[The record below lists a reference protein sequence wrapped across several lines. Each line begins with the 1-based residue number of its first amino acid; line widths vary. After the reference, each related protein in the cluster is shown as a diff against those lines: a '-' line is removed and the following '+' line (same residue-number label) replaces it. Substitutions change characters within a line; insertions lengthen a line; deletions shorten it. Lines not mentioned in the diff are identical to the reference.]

1 MSTTVPSINIVAWGE
16 TLRLLVEWA
25 GTLAFALSGVLA
37 AARKQLDIAGVFVVA
52 FLAAFGGGTVRDLL
66 LDRRPFF
73 WVGSV
78 EVLWGVLILCI
89 VAVFVLGHRH
99 VPLTERAILWPDAL
113 GLGLFAITGVHYAL
127 SAGMPALVAVL
138 LGVTTGMFGG
148 VLRDVVC
155 NEVPASLHDR
165 QPYSVSA
172 FVGGWVYVGMW
183 HTQTPGWLSLTICS
197 LLVTGLRMVT
207 LWRRWTL
214 PGWRA

>member
-1 MSTTVPSINIVAWGE
+1 MSIVAWGDHM
-16 TLRLLVEWA
+16 RLLVEWA
-25 GTLAFALSGVLA
+25 GTLAFALSGILA

-78 EVLWGVLILCI
+78 EVLWGVLILC
-89 VAVFVLGHRH
+89 VVSTFVMNRRH
-99 VPLTERAILWPDAL
+99 INLTERAILWPDAL

-127 SAGMPALVAVL
+127 VAGMPALVAVL

-165 QPYSVSA
+165 RPYSVCA
-172 FVGGWVYVGMW
+172 FFGGWIYVWLWNM
-183 HTQTPGWLSLTICS
+183 QTPGWLSLTIASALVAS
-197 LLVTGLRMVT
+197 LRLIT
-207 LWRRWTL
+207 LWRNWVL